1 MSIGYAFRVLRDSV
15 QPPFAVLSIKTIQS
29 GGFGQ
34 ISENFFDIYLP
45 AQNQCVKFVDIAR
58 LWAGGNVVAGGNS
71 RSFFMTN
78 QDTEFGHRY
87 EEIFISS

>member
-15 QPPFAVLSIKTIQS
+15 QPPFAVLSIKTIQN

-34 ISENFFDIYLP
+34 ISENFFDICLP

-58 LWAGGNVVAGGNS
+58 LWAGGNVVAGGVH
-71 RSFFMTN
+71 
-78 QDTEFGHRY
+78 DAVDGHIHAQLYLPTAGQR
-87 EEIFISS
+87 